1 MINIINIF
9 FRFLD
14 FFVIAGLLIYA
25 VIFYLI
31 PAVEKMFR
39 EYGVFLYNL
48 ESDCKDLQ
56 LQTQAIYENI
66 QDQDRQFLAM
76 QARFAVWQKK
86 CHEQVIIQKKEQE
99 LTDVLM
105 RQRCE
110 IQSDFIKNDTLLQ
123 RNLPS
128 ILDAVTSDLQI
139 KYRASENQ
147 KQYIDTLVGIMKEP
161 S

>member
-1 MINIINIF
+1 MINIMNIF

-105 RQRCE
+105 QQRCQ
-110 IQSDFIKNDTLLQ
+110 IQSDFIKNDKLLQ

-128 ILDAVTSDLQI
+128 ILDSVTSDLQI

>member
-31 PAVEKMFR
+31 PGVEKMFR

-105 RQRCE
+105 QQRCE
-110 IQSDFIKNDTLLQ
+110 IQSDFIKNDKLLQ

-128 ILDAVTSDLQI
+128 ILDSVTSDLQI